1 MVKLTS
7 LMKNSAVQEKPKTP
21 EKEKTGGSFGSL
33 KKILA
38 GGVTQSEQV
47 MFAKRLAFL
56 MRAGVPILE
65 ALQMLSEQMR
75 SGGGK
80 KIMQELVADVA
91 NGHFLATAMEKHKN
105 AFGDFTVNIVRVGEE
120 GGILAENLNYLAE
133 ELKKKQALR
142 KKVIGALFYPFFIVA
157 ATLIMVIILTMVV
170 FPKVLP
176 IFTSINVPL
185 PISTRMLMAASK
197 FLLTYGWWLFLASG
211 SLVFGFLLALKNKNF
226 KTFLD
231 RILLAAPLAGT
242 IARSYYLANFA
253 RTMGLLL
260 KGEARLNE
268 ALKTASATAENLI
281 YKQEFANIQTVV
293 NRGEKISEY
302 MKKNP
307 KYFPS
312 MVTHM
317 LAVGERAGNLSGS
330 FMYLAEMYESDV
342 EDITKNLSSLIE
354 PVLMVIMGVLV
365 GFVAVS
371 IITPIYS
378 ITQKL
383 HP

>member
-307 KYFPS
+307 KYFPP
-312 MVTHM
+312 MVTQM
-317 LAVGERAGNLSGS
+317 IVIGENSGKIDELLEKVATFYNEEVQNAINNAVE
-330 FMYLAEMYESDV
+330 
-342 EDITKNLSSLIE
+342 LIQ
-354 PVLMVIMGVLV
+354 PILIVFLGVFIGL
-365 GFVAVS
+365 FVAAVL
-371 IITPIYS
+371 IPIYNLAQ
-378 ITQKL
+378 IF
-383 HP
+383 